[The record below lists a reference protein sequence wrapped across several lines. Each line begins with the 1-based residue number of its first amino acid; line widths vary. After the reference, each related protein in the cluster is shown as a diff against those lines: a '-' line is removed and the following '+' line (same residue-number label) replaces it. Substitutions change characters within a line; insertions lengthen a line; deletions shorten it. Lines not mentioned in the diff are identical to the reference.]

1 MLDIHQIPCLSD
13 NYGYLIEDKASG
25 KVASIDTPDAD
36 AIIAAAKARDLRID
50 QIWNTHWHPDHAGG
64 NAKIK
69 AEFGSVIYAPKEVSG
84 HGFACDE
91 IIFPDSEIS
100 LGESHAK
107 IIDVSG
113 HTLGHIAFVFAQ
125 EKCAFVGDA
134 LFVLGCGRLFEGDG
148 NMAWAGLSRLMVF
161 DDDMEIYCA
170 HEYSAANAR
179 FCQSLNLSNQA
190 LAARV
195 QEIFDLTAKSIPT
208 VPTKLGKE
216 KLTNPFLLADK
227 VNLLSELELIGASD
241 AAAFSK
247 IRKMK
252 DEFRG

>member
-13 NYGYLIEDKASG
+13 NYGYLIQDKASG

-36 AIIAAAKARDLRID
+36 AIIAAANARGLKID
-50 QIWNTHWHPDHAGG
+50 EIWNTHWHPDHAGG

-69 AEFGSVIYAPKEVSG
+69 AAFGSVIYAPKEVPG

-91 IIFPDSEIS
+91 IISPDNAIS
-100 LGESHAK
+100 LGESRAK
-107 IIDVSG
+107 IIDVSA
-113 HTLGHIAFVFAQ
+113 HTLGHIAFVFEQ
-125 EKCAFVGDA
+125 EKSAFVGDA

-148 NMAWAGLSRLMVF
+148 NMAWAGLARLMAF
-161 DDDMEIYCA
+161 DDDFDIYCA

-195 QEIFDLTAKSIPT
+195 QEIYDLTAKSMPT
-208 VPTKLGKE
+208 VPTKLGVE
-216 KLTNPFLLADK
+216 KKTNPFLLADK
-227 VNLLSELELIGASD
+227 ANLLAELGLVGASD
-241 AAAFSK
+241 AEAFTK
-247 IRKMK
+247 IRKLK
-252 DEFRG
+252 DGFKG